1 MGTYVFAVINI
12 EEGDKNPKL
21 LDVDYG
27 RFDNIDSARSYAR
40 ALAFDW
46 HVDWSVPVRVSF
58 MLMSPDMRF
67 MHRPNP
73 SVWDE
78 YCPIF

>member
-1 MGTYVFAVINI
+1 MGMYIFVVLNI
-12 EEGDKNPKL
+12 EDGDKEPKL
-21 LDVDYG
+21 IGVDHG

-40 ALAFDW
+40 SLAFDC
-46 HVDWSVPVRVSF
+46 HVDCRVPVRVSF
-58 MLMSPDMRF
+58 MLMSPGMRF
-67 MHRPNP
+67 MRRPNP